1 MTTKKKV
8 MKPKLR
14 RYWSGIRNVHGRM
27 IRNDKTGI
35 TARKAYYERTGD
47 KKFKESNYQ
56 KALKKGRVYT
66 VNDVRGGNSTIN
78 KNREKALRKEHKRL
92 LKKGAEGVPKNFKEF
107 KKANPEQDFDEIQEL
122 FNSPT

>member
-1 MTTKKKV
+1 

-27 IRNDKTGI
+27 IRNDKTGR

-47 KKFKESNYQ
+47 KKFRETTYQ
-56 KALKKGRVYT
+56 KNLKKGRVYT
-66 VNDVRGGNSTIN
+66 VNDVRKGNKQIN
-78 KNREKALRKEHKRL
+78 DKRDKALRKEFKRL
-92 LKKGAEGVPKNFKEF
+92 KKEGKVTGSFKAF
-107 KKANPEQDFDEIQEL
+107 KKANPEQDINEIEEL

>member
-1 MTTKKKV
+1 MMPKTKKKV

-27 IRNDKTGI
+27 IRNDKTGQ

-47 KKFKESNYQ
+47 KKFKETNYQ

-66 VNDVRGGNSTIN
+66 VNDVRAGNSTIN
-78 KNREKALRKEHKRL
+78 KNRDKALRKEFKRL
-92 LKKGAEGVPKNFKEF
+92 KKKGLVKGSFKAF
-107 KKANPEQDFDEIQEL
+107 KKANPEQDINEIEEL